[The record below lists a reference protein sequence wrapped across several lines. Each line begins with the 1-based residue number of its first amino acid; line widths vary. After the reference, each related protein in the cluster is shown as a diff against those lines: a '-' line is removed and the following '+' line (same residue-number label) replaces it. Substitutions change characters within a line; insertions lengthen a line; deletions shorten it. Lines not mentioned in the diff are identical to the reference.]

1 MDIPGNDA
9 TLIREWIEG
18 DQIVLDNMPLR
29 VAGGVSYQLSNT
41 YGRKQQQGEPGP
53 DDHQFNSTHTQRTWV
68 SGQLVR
74 DSQESSDIGKWWRGH
89 AWTQTRGA
97 LGHALRVW
105 KIPLPADAPSG
116 PVTPL
121 GRLGDE
127 MLWAVGLVGGR
138 IYRGIETTHTMADP
152 EVGPVE
158 FEGTVMNVAQV
169 FRTMSTIADDVPD
182 VWMYIPTTA
191 GYTRISEAFDV
202 EQCPAD
208 SQFATVGFALNENKI
223 YRLSTSGQL
232 WYTTEHDDQ
241 WTLVGAIS
249 DGSEV
254 RNLYTTYDDE
264 GNRTIG
270 IATSSGLWLLDHD
283 NRLTMP
289 TDLVFP
295 EHVYQGY
302 GAVNWRGDDFISVG
316 IGIHRKVGTL
326 VTPAGLDDADG
337 LPSPFADGFIVDLAG
352 SYNLLIA
359 AVAGEPQGVAGS
371 AFPTEEAFGVT
382 QGLPYPLV
390 GKGTNA
396 RVLGNNR
403 MGAIYCWNGFGWAEM
418 STFNRPPTRAM
429 VTMIRNEDTLERH
442 QHLFWG
448 DSDGGAYTIH
458 IPSTYYNPIQSPNLP
473 LDRMSELE
481 ESRIDWGFPD
491 VPKIAKQ
498 INIKPTHLWH
508 QPGGENT
515 PVYYNEIDIICH
527 WIDLLGTEHDSL
539 EVPDPTQPW
548 PFSDGVQLLPTLTLS
563 ARDFRGNVRRAYP
576 IGWERYRNT
585 GVLLATGLPHEAIW
599 MSYRFRGDVD
609 AEREGRAVHDRTGGV
624 IQWRTII
631 GRKWM
636 RPNRIWT
643 FTIDATAAIKGMSE
657 QGVLDFLDTICL
669 KKGGVP
675 LVTGDQFYIVD
686 VTRLEGPQDA
696 GLSPRGT
703 RQVTCLEFTDVTY
716 EDSDHGPA

>member
-1 MDIPGNDA
+1 MDVWGGDE

-18 DQIVLDNMPLR
+18 EQIVLDNVPLR

-74 DSQESSDIGKWWRGH
+74 DLQENADVGKYWRGH

-105 KIPLPADAPSG
+105 KIPLPPGAPSG

-121 GRLGDE
+121 GRMDDE
-127 MLWAVGLVGGR
+127 MLWAVGLLDGR
-138 IYRGIETTHTMADP
+138 IYRGIEETHTMDDP
-152 EVGPVE
+152 DVGPIQ
-158 FEGTVMNVAQV
+158 FHGTVMNTAQTFRVVADG
-169 FRTMSTIADDVPD
+169 DDIPN

-191 GYTRISEAFDV
+191 GYTRLSPAFEV
-202 EQCPAD
+202 AYCPETY
-208 SQFATVGFALNENKI
+208 QFATVGFALNENKI
-223 YRLSTSGQL
+223 YRLSVSGQV
-232 WYTTEHDDQ
+232 WFTTDHDDV
-241 WTLVGAIS
+241 WTLVGAVS
-249 DGSEV
+249 DGSEP
-254 RNLYTTYDDE
+254 RQIYQTYDDDN
-264 GNRTIG
+264 NRTVG
-270 IATSSGLWLLDHD
+270 ISTSSGLWLLDHD
-283 NRLTMP
+283 NRMLMN
-289 TDLVFP
+289 TDLTFP
-295 EHVYQGY
+295 EHVWQGY
-302 GAVNWRGDDFISVG
+302 GATNWRGDDFISVG

-337 LPSPFADGFIVDLAG
+337 LPPPFADGLIVDLAP

-359 AVAGEPQGVAGS
+359 ALAGEEIGEAEPLFADH
-371 AFPTEEAFGVT
+371 EAFHLS
-382 QGLPYPLV
+382 QGLPYPIV

-403 MGAIYCWNGFGWAEM
+403 MGAIYCWNGFGWAELA
-418 STFNRPPTRAM
+418 TFNRPPTRAM
-429 VTMIRNEDTLERH
+429 VTMVRNAETRQRH

-448 DSDGGAYTIH
+448 DTDGGAYTIH

-473 LDRMSELE
+473 LDRTSDLE

-498 INIKPTHLWH
+498 INIKPINLWH
-508 QPGGENT
+508 QPGGANT
-515 PVYYNEIDIICH
+515 PVYFNEIDLVCH
-527 WIDLLGTEHDSL
+527 WIDLFGTEHSSL
-539 EVPDPTQPW
+539 ENPDPTGPW
-548 PFSDGVQLLPTLTLS
+548 PFSDGTRLLNTLTLA

-609 AEREGRAVHDRTGGV
+609 AETEHREVYDRTGGV

-643 FTIDATAAIKGMSE
+643 FTIDATAGLKGLSE
-657 QGVLDFLDTICL
+657 QAVLDFLDSVCL

-686 VTRLEGPQDA
+686 VTRLEGTGDP

-703 RQVTCLEFTDVTY
+703 RMVTCLEFTDITY
-716 EDSDHGPA
+716 ENPPGGAS